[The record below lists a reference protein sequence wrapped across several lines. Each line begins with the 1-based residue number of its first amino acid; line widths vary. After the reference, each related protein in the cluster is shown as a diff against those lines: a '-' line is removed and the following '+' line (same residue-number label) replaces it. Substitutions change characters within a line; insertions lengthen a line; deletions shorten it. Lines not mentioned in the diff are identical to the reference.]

1 MSGSGVA
8 ASMALVAGVL
18 GSVQVAIMGR
28 FGDRIG
34 SFEALA
40 FSTVVTA
47 VVAAA
52 ALLLTRQSF
61 DGFDAAIRSPAWLW
75 LGGVCGAFIVLSVTV
90 AGPRIG
96 TAGTIALLITGQL
109 AMGAAIDRFGLFGL
123 DRIPLSSTRVVGLLL
138 LAVGAALTLRK

>member
-47 VVAAA
+47 VVAGV
-52 ALLLTRQSF
+52 ALLLTRQSL
-61 DGFDAAIRSPAWLW
+61 DGFEAAIRSPAWLW
-75 LGGVCGAFIVLSVTV
+75 LGGLCGAFIVLSVTV

-96 TAGTIALLITGQL
+96 TAATIALLITGQL

-123 DRIPLSSTRVVGLLL
+123 DRIPLSPTRVAGLLL
-138 LAVGAALTLRK
+138 LAVGTALTLRK

>member
-47 VVAAA
+47 LVAAA

-61 DGFDAAIRSPAWLW
+61 DGFEAALRSPAWLW
-75 LGGVCGAFIVLSVTV
+75 LGGLCGAFIVLAVTV
-90 AGPRIG
+90 SGPRIG
-96 TAGTIALLITGQL
+96 TAATIALLITGQL
-109 AMGAAIDRFGLFGL
+109 VMGAAIDRFGLFGL
-123 DRIPLSSTRVVGLLL
+123 ERIPLTPTRIVGLLL
-138 LAVGAALTLRK
+138 LAIGATLTLRK

>member
-47 VVAAA
+47 LVAAA

-61 DGFDAAIRSPAWLW
+61 DGFEAALRSPAWLW
-75 LGGVCGAFIVLSVTV
+75 LGGLCGAFIVLAVTV
-90 AGPRIG
+90 SGPRIG
-96 TAGTIALLITGQL
+96 TAATIALLITGQL
-109 AMGAAIDRFGLFGL
+109 VMGAAIDRFGLFGL
-123 DRIPLSSTRVVGLLL
+123 ERIPLTSTRIVGLLL
-138 LAVGAALTLRK
+138 LAIGAALTLRK

>member
-40 FSTVVTA
+40 FSTVVTG

-61 DGFDAAIRSPAWLW
+61 DGYEAAIRSPAWLW
-75 LGGVCGAFIVLSVTV
+75 LGGLCGAFIVLSVTV

-96 TAGTIALLITGQL
+96 TAATIALMITGQL
-109 AMGAAIDRFGLFGL
+109 AMGAAIDRYGLFGL
-123 DRIPLSSTRVVGLLL
+123 DRIPLTSTRIVGLLL
-138 LAVGAALTLRK
+138 LAIGTALTLRK

>member
-1 MSGSGVA
+1 
-8 ASMALVAGVL
+8 MALVAGVL

-47 VVAAA
+47 LVAAA

-61 DGFDAAIRSPAWLW
+61 DGFEAALRSPAWLW
-75 LGGVCGAFIVLSVTV
+75 LGGLCGAFIVLAVTV
-90 AGPRIG
+90 SGPRIG
-96 TAGTIALLITGQL
+96 TAATIALLITGQL
-109 AMGAAIDRFGLFGL
+109 VMGAAIDRFGLFGL
-123 DRIPLSSTRVVGLLL
+123 ERIPLTPTRIVGLLL
-138 LAVGAALTLRK
+138 LAIGATLTLRK

>member
-47 VVAAA
+47 VVAAT

>member
-1 MSGSGVA
+1 
-8 ASMALVAGVL
+8 MALVAGVL

-52 ALLLTRQSF
+52 ALLVTQQSLG
-61 DGFDAAIRSPAWLW
+61 GFEAAIRSPAWLW
-75 LGGVCGAFIVLSVTV
+75 LGGLCGAFIVLSVTV

-96 TAGTIALLITGQL
+96 TAATIALLIAGQL

-123 DRIPLSSTRVVGLLL
+123 ERIPLSSTRVVGLVL

>member
-1 MSGSGVA
+1 
-8 ASMALVAGVL
+8 MALVAGVL

-40 FSTVVTA
+40 FSTVVTG

-61 DGFDAAIRSPAWLW
+61 DGYEAAIRSPAWLW
-75 LGGVCGAFIVLSVTV
+75 LGGLCGAFIVLSVTV

-96 TAGTIALLITGQL
+96 TAATIALMITGQL
-109 AMGAAIDRFGLFGL
+109 AMGAAIDRYGLFGL
-123 DRIPLSSTRVVGLLL
+123 DRIPLTSTRIVGLLL
-138 LAVGAALTLRK
+138 LAIGTALTLRK

>member
-1 MSGSGVA
+1 
-8 ASMALVAGVL
+8 MALVAGVL

-47 VVAAA
+47 LVAAV
-52 ALLLTRQSF
+52 ALLLTRQSL
-61 DGFDAAIRSPAWLW
+61 DGFEAALRSPTW
-75 LGGVCGAFIVLSVTV
+75 LGLGGLCGAFIVLAVTV
-90 AGPRIG
+90 SGPRIG
-96 TAGTIALLITGQL
+96 TAATIALLIAGQL

-123 DRIPLSSTRVVGLLL
+123 ERIPLTSTRVVGLLL
-138 LAVGAALTLRK
+138 LAIGATLTLRK

>member
-123 DRIPLSSTRVVGLLL
+123 DRIPLSPTRVAGLLL
-138 LAVGAALTLRK
+138 LAVGTALTLRK